1 MKTTKLVIG
10 IISIVLFLIIAFQS
24 CFAGLGNAISGNGE
38 SSGSAGFF
46 LATCML
52 VAGIVGICTRKG
64 FAGGIVSGCF
74 YAIGGLIG
82 IANYG
87 TYSDLKIWSILSFIF
102 AFVYIAGTI
111 ITKKKSTPKSDNGT
125 SED

>member
-1 MKTTKLVIG
+1 
-10 IISIVLFLIIAFQS
+10 
-24 CFAGLGNAISGNGE
+24 
-38 SSGSAGFF
+38 
-46 LATCML
+46 ML

-102 AFVYIAGTI
+102 AFVYISGTI

-125 SED
+125 SEE